1 MEFVVQVLKGVAME
15 MIARCGIEG
24 YLASGRYVDFQAAA
38 VRDKAME
45 LFEDLWEEND
55 RIGAAFVFVR
65 DGIRHS
71 GDVGSRIVTRTASE
85 VLAAGEGICMAKSHL
100 LAALLRCGGIPA
112 ALCYQRLLVDDSPG
126 REFRLHGLN
135 AVYLRSRK
143 CWLRID
149 ARGNKPGWRRLE
161 KYAVRCGGGCN
172 HRTGLFDAVLIKDN
186 HLAFRAEGGA
196 GQGKEP
202 TTPAEA
208 VELARKYLLEK
219 GMADI
224 AILEIEVDALGQ
236 LADALEAWPDVV
248 LLDNMPP
255 EMLREAVAMR
265 DRRQKSGNIAQG
277 KTPSELEASGG
288 VRLETVRAIA
298 ESGVERVS
306 VGALTHSAI
315 GLDIG
320 LDYRCGSV

>member
-1 MEFVVQVLKGVAME
+1 MGRSESLEAKSERMEFVVQVLKGVAME

-149 ARGNKPGWRRLE
+149 ARGNKPGVDARFDPD
-161 KYAVRCGGGCN
+161 GGERIAYPIRSERGEVDYPALYC
-172 HRTGLFDAVLIKDN
+172 
-186 HLAFRAEGGA
+186 
-196 GQGKEP
+196 EP
-202 TTPAEA
+202 PALVAEA
-208 VELARKYLLEK
+208 LERYTDRKTQT
-219 GMADI
+219 
-224 AILEIEVDALGQ
+224 LGVT
-236 LADALEAWPDVV
+236 A
-248 LLDNMPP
+248 P
-255 EMLREAVAMR
+255 E
-265 DRRQKSGNIAQG
+265 
-277 KTPSELEASGG
+277 
-288 VRLETVRAIA
+288 
-298 ESGVERVS
+298 
-306 VGALTHSAI
+306 
-315 GLDIG
+315 
-320 LDYRCGSV
+320 